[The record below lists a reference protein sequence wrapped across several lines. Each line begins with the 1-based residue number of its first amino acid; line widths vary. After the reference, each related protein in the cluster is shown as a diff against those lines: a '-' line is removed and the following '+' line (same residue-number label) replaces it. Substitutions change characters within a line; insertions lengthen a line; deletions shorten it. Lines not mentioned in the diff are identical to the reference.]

1 MTGAEQIKE
10 KFHLLIDRIEDQEL
24 VKVYFE
30 LIQMLNLNESG
41 KLWNGLTEVEKNE
54 LVISLEESNDP
65 NNLISHE
72 IVKNQHAEW
81 LKR

>member
-30 LIQMLNLNESG
+30 LIQMLNQNESG
-41 KLWNGLTEVEKNE
+41 KLWNGLTEEEKNE
-54 LVISLEESNDP
+54 LVISFEESNDL
-65 NNLISHE
+65 NNLISHD
-72 IVKNQHAEW
+72 IVKKQHAE
-81 LKR
+81 